1 MGDAVDIVWKNSP
14 KAGPDIPG
22 RGLVL
27 SGFRP
32 HLKHMQC
39 WPHGFSSGIT
49 TVRLREFSRG
59 GGGVGGSHN
68 FSVILLRPSS
78 SHLTQRIPGCCQ
90 SLGLS
95 KHWIEGL
102 GFSAHTAVLARKKPS
117 GITPMT
123 PHKTLQE

>member
-68 FSVILLRPSS
+68 ICGVGLVDSS
-78 SHLTQRIPGCCQ
+78 EDLP
-90 SLGLS
+90 
-95 KHWIEGL
+95 
-102 GFSAHTAVLARKKPS
+102 PS
-117 GITPMT
+117 GSEGFWGGGVGWGAPTT
-123 PHKTLQE
+123 FL